1 MMEHESELDFYNLGV
16 FTMGENFDPQETGF
30 VLNMLID
37 TYPNVKQWRVNTG
50 VLFSSEK
57 HGPRHVLVMLYP
69 PSDDPDDDKNF
80 DDDDIITFTLDL
92 SRPDP
97 DKLN

>member
-1 MMEHESELDFYNLGV
+1 MEHDFEIDDCALGV
-16 FTMGENFDPQETGF
+16 FTMGEEFEPQETGF

-50 VLFSSEK
+50 VMFSSQNE
-57 HGPRHVLVMLYP
+57 GPRHVLVMLFP
-69 PSDDPDDDKNF
+69 PSDDPDNDENF

-92 SRPDP
+92 SKP
-97 DKLN
+97 KTTN